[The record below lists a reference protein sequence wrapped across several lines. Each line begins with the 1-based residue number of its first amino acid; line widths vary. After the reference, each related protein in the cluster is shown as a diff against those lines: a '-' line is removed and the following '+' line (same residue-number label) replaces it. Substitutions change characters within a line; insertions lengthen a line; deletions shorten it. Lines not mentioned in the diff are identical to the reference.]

1 MNRFEARYSDEHP
14 GLDQVSREAVS
25 VWEKVR
31 EDHGV
36 LTVRPRKER
45 TRAVVACVTCH

>member
-1 MNRFEARYSDEHP
+1 MNRFEARCRDEHP
-14 GLDQVSREAVS
+14 GLDQESHEVVS

-36 LTVRPRKER
+36 LRMRPRKER
-45 TRAVVACVTCH
+45 TKAVVACVTCH